1 MNGKELMESMGYVD
15 EKYIAEAEDA
25 APKRRRHWQPLAAAV
40 SAAACLALVLMGVW
54 QLRPQKQTENDT
66 AMVSAAL
73 YTGEA
78 ASGGTARSME
88 ETTADQ
94 AVGAAPMMASALA
107 EMTVQVVE
115 RTADGIV
122 CIVTDPG
129 TSDFQPNDQVTI
141 ALPAATEAA
150 SVQAETGV
158 SGMSETE
165 ALNAPQSSTQA
176 DTGDSSRE
184 LYLVTFLPDQDAAII
199 IPAQWT
205 PIPQE

>member
-25 APKRRRHWQPLAAAV
+25 PPKRRIHWQPLAAAV
-40 SAAACLALVLMGVW
+40 SAAACLTLVLVGVW
-54 QLRPQKQTENDT
+54 QFRPQKLTENDT
-66 AMVSAAL
+66 SMVSAAL

-78 ASGGTARSME
+78 ASGGTARSVE
-88 ETTADQ
+88 ETAADQ
-94 AVGAAPMMASALA
+94 AVGAAPMMVSALA

-115 RTADGIV
+115 RTADGLV

-141 ALPAATEAA
+141 ALPGATEAA
-150 SVQAETGV
+150 SVQAETDV

-165 ALNAPQSSTQA
+165 ELNAAQASTQA

-184 LYLVTFLPDQDAAII
+184 LYLVTFLPDQDAAVIT
-199 IPAQWT
+199 PAQWT
-205 PIPQE
+205 PVPQE